1 MRILALVKAAATR
14 LWDSEAEQQRLAPGA
29 LSDPGPVRPTV
40 QISVAGDTVIARGE
54 VTTQEE
60 KEKVLLTLGKITG
73 GGDVEVH
80 IRVMPPAAGQ
90 ARTRF
95 VRVKPGDTLA
105 TIAQAEY
112 GSAAAV
118 QRIFAANTPMLSHPD
133 KVYPGQVLLLPER
146 SRSD

>member
-1 MRILALVKAAATR
+1 MKILALVKAAATR
-14 LWDSEAEQQRLAPGA
+14 LWDSQAQRQRLAPDS
-29 LSDPGPVRPTV
+29 LSDPGPVRPRV
-40 QISVAGDTVIARGE
+40 QISVTGDTVIARGE
-54 VTTQEE
+54 VATQEE

-80 IRVMPPAAGQ
+80 IRVMPPAGGQ

-95 VRVKPGDTLA
+95 VRVKRGDTLA

-112 GSAAAV
+112 GSTAAV

-133 KVYPGQVLLLPER
+133 KIYPGQVLLLPEKFR
-146 SRSD
+146 LD